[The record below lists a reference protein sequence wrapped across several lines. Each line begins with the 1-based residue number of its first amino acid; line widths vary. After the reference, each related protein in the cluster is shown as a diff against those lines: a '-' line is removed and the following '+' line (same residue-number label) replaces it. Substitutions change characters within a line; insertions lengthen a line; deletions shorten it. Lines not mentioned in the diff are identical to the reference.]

1 MKQQNKLDPYKRLIR
16 FLTVMVLVLVL
27 TGMFIFVWKRYHNW
41 GIVFPFYHKGYWLM
55 GAFYAFF
62 YFIFMYLMG
71 GMNVGSLRMSNLCLS
86 HGLAAAAANVCI
98 YLETVLLSA
107 RFVSVLPLTC
117 LTCVDMLV
125 ILLWVIFSAKLFRRL
140 FPARIVLLLYQE
152 YDPMPFRRKVRMRS
166 DRYIIKESFN
176 VDEEWDMVVKK
187 IDDYDTV
194 FLCDIHAPLRNRL
207 LKYCYAH
214 GIRTYI
220 TPKISDIIIRS
231 SENNHMFDTPL
242 LLAKNE
248 GLTFDQRLAKRVLDL
263 VVSIIAL
270 VITSPVMLVIAIAIK
285 AYDGG
290 PVFFVQDRCTING
303 KVFKIHKFRSMIEN
317 AEKDGEVIPAT
328 DDDARITP
336 VGKIIRKTRLDEL
349 PQFFDILIGNMSVVG
364 PRPERVEHV
373 EKYVEEVPEFTYRM
387 KVKGGLT
394 GYAQIYGK
402 YNTSAYDKLKLDL
415 MYIQNYSILL
425 DLRLILMTVKIMFI
439 KDSTEGFE
447 EIKPSEK
454 KD

>member
-1 MKQQNKLDPYKRLIR
+1 
-16 FLTVMVLVLVL
+16 
-27 TGMFIFVWKRYHNW
+27 
-41 GIVFPFYHKGYWLM
+41 
-55 GAFYAFF
+55 
-62 YFIFMYLMG
+62 
-71 GMNVGSLRMSNLCLS
+71 
-86 HGLAAAAANVCI
+86 
-98 YLETVLLSA
+98 
-107 RFVSVLPLTC
+107 
-117 LTCVDMLV
+117 
-125 ILLWVIFSAKLFRRL
+125 
-140 FPARIVLLLYQE
+140 
-152 YDPMPFRRKVRMRS
+152 MPFRRKVRMRS

-187 IDDYDTV
+187 IDDYDSV

-290 PVFFVQDRCTING
+290 PVFFVQDRYVRSTEQ
-303 KVFKIHKFRSMIEN
+303 VFKIHKFRSMIEN
-317 AEKDGEVIPAT
+317 AENDGEVIPAT

-336 VGKIIRKTRLDEL
+336 VGRDNPQDEA
-349 PQFFDILIGNMSVVG
+349 G
-364 PRPERVEHV
+364 
-373 EKYVEEVPEFTYRM
+373 
-387 KVKGGLT
+387 
-394 GYAQIYGK
+394 
-402 YNTSAYDKLKLDL
+402 
-415 MYIQNYSILL
+415 
-425 DLRLILMTVKIMFI
+425 
-439 KDSTEGFE
+439 
-447 EIKPSEK
+447 
-454 KD
+454 

>member
-1 MKQQNKLDPYKRLIR
+1 
-16 FLTVMVLVLVL
+16 
-27 TGMFIFVWKRYHNW
+27 
-41 GIVFPFYHKGYWLM
+41 
-55 GAFYAFF
+55 
-62 YFIFMYLMG
+62 
-71 GMNVGSLRMSNLCLS
+71 
-86 HGLAAAAANVCI
+86 
-98 YLETVLLSA
+98 
-107 RFVSVLPLTC
+107 
-117 LTCVDMLV
+117 
-125 ILLWVIFSAKLFRRL
+125 
-140 FPARIVLLLYQE
+140 
-152 YDPMPFRRKVRMRS
+152 MPFRRKVRMRS

-349 PQFFDILIGNMSVVG
+349 PQLVNVLKGDMSFVGTRPEVRKYVDAYSPEMMATLLMPAGITSVASLKYKDEDRLLENADDADRIYIKRILPDKMRYNLRSLKRFSLIGDLCTMV
-364 PRPERVEHV
+364 RTIL
-373 EKYVEEVPEFTYRM
+373 EVFM
-387 KVKGGLT
+387 
-394 GYAQIYGK
+394 
-402 YNTSAYDKLKLDL
+402 
-415 MYIQNYSILL
+415 
-425 DLRLILMTVKIMFI
+425 
-439 KDSTEGFE
+439 
-447 EIKPSEK
+447 
-454 KD
+454 

>member
-27 TGMFIFVWKRYHNW
+27 TGMFIVVWKRYHNW

-270 VITSPVMLVIAIAIK
+270 VIT
-285 AYDGG
+285 
-290 PVFFVQDRCTING
+290 
-303 KVFKIHKFRSMIEN
+303 
-317 AEKDGEVIPAT
+317 
-328 DDDARITP
+328 
-336 VGKIIRKTRLDEL
+336 
-349 PQFFDILIGNMSVVG
+349 
-364 PRPERVEHV
+364 
-373 EKYVEEVPEFTYRM
+373 
-387 KVKGGLT
+387 
-394 GYAQIYGK
+394 
-402 YNTSAYDKLKLDL
+402 
-415 MYIQNYSILL
+415 
-425 DLRLILMTVKIMFI
+425 
-439 KDSTEGFE
+439 
-447 EIKPSEK
+447 
-454 KD
+454 